1 MRSAEFDREHVLRQA
16 MQAFMVKGYSKT
28 SMQDL
33 TRATGLHPGSI
44 YCAFE
49 NKRGLL
55 LAAIAQYQAD
65 RMAQF
70 QAYFPEGGKVVD
82 GLAAYLANIVA
93 ECQCG
98 ADKACLLTKS
108 LNELAEQ
115 DEEIRALL
123 CQSLGTCQQGL
134 ARQFQ
139 RAIDNQ
145 EMPANQSSIERAEYF
160 VMGVYGLRT
169 LAQTHPSEATLTRL
183 ADKLLKDSC
192 N

>member
-1 MRSAEFDREHVLRQA
+1 MRSAEFDREQVLRQA

-70 QAYFPEGGKVVD
+70 QACFARHSTVIA
-82 GLAAYLANIVA
+82 GLNAYLDNIVA

-115 DEEIRALL
+115 DAEISALL
-123 CQSLGTCQQGL
+123 CKSLGNCQTGL
-134 ARQFQ
+134 TGEFQ
-139 RAIDNQ
+139 RAIDGG
-145 EMPANQSSIERAEYF
+145 EIPATPSASERAEYF
-160 VMGVYGLRT
+160 LMGVYGLRT
-169 LAQTHPSEATLTRL
+169 LSQTHPSKATLDRL
-183 ADKLLKDSC
+183 ANKLLKDSC
-192 N
+192 A

>member
-33 TRATGLHPGSI
+33 TKATGLHPGSI

-49 NKRGLL
+49 NKRGLM
-55 LAAIAQYQAD
+55 LAAIGQYQAD
-65 RMAQF
+65 RMTKF
-70 QAYFPEGGKVVD
+70 QACFPEDGSVID
-82 GLAAYLANIVA
+82 GLRAYLASVVG
-93 ECQCG
+93 ECLCG
-98 ADKACLLTKS
+98 VDKACLLTKS

-115 DEEIRALL
+115 DEEIGRLL
-123 CQSLGTCQQGL
+123 CESLGRCQLGL
-134 ARQFQ
+134 AAQFQ
-139 RAIDNQ
+139 RAIDKG
-145 EMPANQSSIERAEYF
+145 EISDAQSSTERAEYF

-169 LAQTHPSEATLTRL
+169 LAQTHPTEATLTRL
-183 ADKLLKDSC
+183 ADKLLNDSC